1 MSTETI
7 NTDAESELL
16 VVDGTAGLYGTA
28 VLDDMAR
35 LAPSAELRPMAHRME
50 AHAAPVACRRARIV
64 AAASTAAPGLLLVA
78 VCVVVANLLTKALPT
93 LSPLVA
99 AVVIGAVLTNVGL
112 VPEAARPGLHFA
124 AKRLLRF
131 GVVLLG
137 FHLAV
142 GEVLAL
148 GGPGLLVVAAVVTAT
163 FFGTQWLGR
172 LLGVSPSMSLLVA
185 TGFSICGAS
194 AIAAVEGVA
203 DADDEEV
210 AFSIGL
216 VTLCGSLAIVVL
228 PLLAGP
234 LGLSGKPFG
243 MFVGASVH
251 DVAQVVATASSHG
264 PAAVDSAVL
273 VKLTRVVLLAPLV
286 AGVILARRRRTR
298 AVKAT
303 APVGGTAGDTA
314 DGTGGG
320 AVADGA
326 VAPPLLPLFVVGFL
340 AAIAIRSTGVLGDD
354 TLDVL
359 GAIEKLALAA
369 ALVGLGTGVHIAKL
383 RRLGPR
389 PLLLGLLSWVLVAG
403 TAYAGV
409 LLVA

>member
-1 MSTETI
+1 MSGTRL
-7 NTDAESELL
+7 EL
-16 VVDGTAGLYGTA
+16 DEATS
-28 VLDDMAR
+28 
-35 LAPSAELRPMAHRME
+35 LAPSAELNPLAHRLG
-50 AHAAPVACRRARIV
+50 AVTD
-64 AAASTAAPGLLLVA
+64 STPGRPGPGEPATGLAPGLALVA
-78 VCVVVANLLTKALPT
+78 ASAAVASAAGALLPA

-99 AVVIGAVLTNVGL
+99 AVAIGAVLTNVGL
-112 VPEAARPGLHFA
+112 VPDSARPGLQFA
-124 AKRLLRF
+124 AKRLLRA

-137 FHLAV
+137 LHLAV

-163 FFGTQWLGR
+163 FFGTQSLGR
-172 LLGVSPSMSLLVA
+172 MMGVSPSMSLLVA

-234 LGLSGKPFG
+234 LGLAGDEFG

-264 PAAVDSAVL
+264 PAAVDAAVL
-273 VKLTRVVLLAPLV
+273 VKLTRVVLLAPMV
-286 AGVILARRRRTR
+286 AGVTLARRRSTVR
-298 AVKAT
+298 ARHGSGRDAAT
-303 APVGGTAGDTA
+303 AAATPPV
-314 DGTGGG
+314 
-320 AVADGA
+320 
-326 VAPPLLPLFVVGFL
+326 LPLFVVGFL
-340 AAIAIRSTGVLGDD
+340 VAIVVRSTGVLGDG
-354 TLDVL
+354 TLELL
-359 GAIEKLALAA
+359 GIVEKLLLTA
-369 ALVGLGTGVHIAKL
+369 ALVGLGTGVHLAKL

-389 PLLLGLLSWVLVAG
+389 PLLLGLVSWILVAG
-403 TAYAGV
+403 TAYLGV
-409 LLVA
+409 LLVGT

>member
-1 MSTETI
+1 MTTKLA
-7 NTDAESELL
+7 NPDDA
-16 VVDGTAGLYGTA
+16 TA
-28 VLDDMAR
+28 VLDEMVG
-35 LAPSAELRPMAHRME
+35 LAPSAELTPMAHRLE
-50 AHAAPVACRRARIV
+50 AHAASSNAAPSNGRRPTAV
-64 AAASTAAPGLLLVA
+64 AAVLAAAPGLALVA
-78 VCVVVANLLTKALPT
+78 LCVVVANLATMVLPA

-99 AVVIGAVLTNVGL
+99 AVAIGALPTNVGL
-112 VPEAARPGLHFA
+112 IPEVARPGLHVA

-148 GGPGLLVVAAVVTAT
+148 GGPGLLVVTAVVTAT
-163 FFGTQWLGR
+163 FFGTQRLGR

-234 LGLSGKPFG
+234 LGLVGESFG

-251 DVAQVVATASSHG
+251 DVAQVVATASSRG
-264 PAAVDSAVL
+264 AEAVDSAVL

-286 AGVILARRRRTR
+286 AGVTLARRRRTR
-298 AVKAT
+298 AAT
-303 APVGGTAGDTA
+303 TAA
-314 DGTGGG
+314 SEM
-320 AVADGA
+320 AASEPKREVADGA
-326 VAPPLLPLFVVGFL
+326 AAPPLLPLFVVGFP
-340 AAIAIRSTGVLGDD
+340 AAIAIRSTGVLGDG

-359 GAIEKLALAA
+359 GTVEKLALAA
-369 ALVGLGTGVHIAKL
+369 ALVGLGTGVHVSKL
-383 RRLGPR
+383 KRLGPR

-409 LLVA
+409 LLVS

>member
-1 MSTETI
+1 M
-7 NTDAESELL
+7 
-16 VVDGTAGLYGTA
+16 
-28 VLDDMAR
+28 
-35 LAPSAELRPMAHRME
+35 
-50 AHAAPVACRRARIV
+50 
-64 AAASTAAPGLLLVA
+64 AASAAVASAAGALLPA
-78 VCVVVANLLTKALPT
+78 

-99 AVVIGAVLTNVGL
+99 AVAIGAVLTNVGL
-112 VPEAARPGLHFA
+112 VPDSARPGLQFA
-124 AKRLLRF
+124 AKRLLRA

-137 FHLAV
+137 LHLAV

-163 FFGTQWLGR
+163 FFGTQSLGR
-172 LLGVSPSMSLLVA
+172 MMGVSPSMSLLVA

-234 LGLSGKPFG
+234 LGLAGDEFG

-264 PAAVDSAVL
+264 PAAVDAAVL
-273 VKLTRVVLLAPLV
+273 VKLTRVVLLAPMV
-286 AGVILARRRRTR
+286 AGVTLARRRSTVR
-298 AVKAT
+298 ARHGSVRDAAT
-303 APVGGTAGDTA
+303 AAATPPV
-314 DGTGGG
+314 
-320 AVADGA
+320 
-326 VAPPLLPLFVVGFL
+326 LPLFVVGFL
-340 AAIAIRSTGVLGDD
+340 VAIVVRSTGVLGDG
-354 TLDVL
+354 TLELL
-359 GAIEKLALAA
+359 GIVEKLLLTA
-369 ALVGLGTGVHIAKL
+369 ALVGLGTGVHLAKL

-389 PLLLGLLSWVLVAG
+389 PLLLGLVSWILVAG
-403 TAYAGV
+403 TAYLGV
-409 LLVA
+409 LLVGT

>member
-1 MSTETI
+1 MSTETVTT
-7 NTDAESELL
+7 NAESEA
-16 VVDGTAGLYGTA
+16 TGLA
-28 VLDDMAR
+28 EMAEM
-35 LAPSAELRPMAHRME
+35 APSAELKPMAHRLE
-50 AHAAPVACRRARIV
+50 VQLAPQGDRRARV
-64 AAASTAAPGLLLVA
+64 FASAATAAPGLALVA
-78 VCVVVANLLTKALPT
+78 VCVVGANLATMALPT

-99 AVVIGAVLTNVGL
+99 AVVIGAVLTNVGMI
-112 VPEAARPGLHFA
+112 PEAARPGLHFA

-172 LLGVSPSMSLLVA
+172 MLGVSPSMSLLVA

-228 PLLAGP
+228 PVLAGP

-264 PAAVDSAVL
+264 PAAVDAAVL

-286 AGVILARRRRTR
+286 AGVTLARRRRTR
-298 AVKAT
+298 SSA
-303 APVGGTAGDTA
+303 AGD
-314 DGTGGG
+314 

-326 VAPPLLPLFVVGFL
+326 AAPPLLPLFVVGFL
-340 AAIAIRSTGVLGDD
+340 AAIAVRSTGVLGDG
-354 TLDVL
+354 TLEVL
-359 GAIEKLALAA
+359 GTIEKLALAA
-369 ALVGLGTGVHIAKL
+369 ALVGLGTGVHVAKL

-409 LLVA
+409 LIVA